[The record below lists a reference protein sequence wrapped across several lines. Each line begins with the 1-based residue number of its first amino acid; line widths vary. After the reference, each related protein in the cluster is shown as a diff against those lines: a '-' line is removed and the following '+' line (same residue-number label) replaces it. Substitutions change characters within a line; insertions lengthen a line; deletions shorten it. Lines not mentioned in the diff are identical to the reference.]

1 MKKEQFENYIQEKD
15 IKHIIFDFDKT
26 LCTLLVDWKP
36 WCEELDGIFS
46 EFGLDFSESPDLNY
60 SEKINL
66 CIEKGG
72 DAASERMN
80 EMNFGIEK
88 DFFYGYDLSPLAAP
102 LLELSRKYAEL
113 YLWTSN
119 DRRTIQLILEE
130 LGWAKFFA
138 KIVTRNDVR
147 YIKPRADGFS
157 LIFDGSFP
165 KSRYL
170 LIGDSRADS
179 GAAQAA
185 GIDFLNISELG
196 NFLDDDGQ

>member
-1 MKKEQFENYIQEKD
+1 MKKEQFENYIREKS
-15 IKHIIFDFDKT
+15 KTHIIFDFDQT

-46 EFGLDFSESPDLNY
+46 EFGLDFSDSPDLNY

-72 DAASERMN
+72 NAASERIK
-80 EMNFGIEK
+80 EMNYGIER
-88 DFFYGYDLSPLAAP
+88 DFFSGYEPSPIAVP
-102 LLELSRKYAEL
+102 LLESSKKHAGL

-119 DRRTIQLILEE
+119 DRRTIKPILEE
-130 LGWAKFFA
+130 LDLAKFFA

-157 LIFDGSFP
+157 LIFDGSVP

-170 LIGDSRADS
+170 LIGDSRSDS
-179 GAAQAA
+179 GAAQDA

-196 NFLDDDGQ
+196 NFLDDDE